1 MATQKKTIEFTAK
14 NVKAFTG
21 WLRRFASIDNSL
33 LLEIDEKTSTF
44 IAKTYDDERSVVK
57 MSSIKFDEAGLT
69 TKPTKDTKRIKVGIF
84 NIPRLIKIIDQFS
97 DMEFNLIID
106 YQDLV
111 TDEVTQFAG
120 EKIHLNNKNLKMNVD
135 CTSLNIFKYIPD
147 DLFKNSI
154 ATIDIIATFELT
166 KVNLEKINSLCAL
179 DNEHK
184 FLTFQ
189 LTDDKVYVSGKV
201 FEYLLQEIKNK
212 NKISLNVFKEQY
224 SNVDIENYDVELGE
238 DRIVFRSKDSDTVC
252 VISKTTDED

>member
-111 TDEVTQFAG
+111 TDEVTQYAG

>member
-44 IAKTYDDERSVVK
+44 IAKTYDEERSVVK

-111 TDEVTQFAG
+111 TDEVTQYAG

>member
-14 NVKAFTG
+14 NVKAFTN

-33 LLEIDEKTSTF
+33 LLEIDEKTSMF

-69 TKPTKDTKRIKVGIF
+69 TKLNKDSKRIKVGIF

-97 DMEFNLIID
+97 DMEFNIIVD

-111 TDEVTQFAG
+111 NDEVTQYAG

-154 ATIDIIATFELT
+154 ATVDVIATFELT
-166 KVNLEKINSLCAL
+166 KSNLEKINSLCAL

-184 FLTFQ
+184 FLSFQ
-189 LTDDKVYVSGKV
+189 LSDNKVYVSGKV
-201 FEYLLQEIKNK
+201 FEYLLQEIKNTK
-212 NKISLNVFKEQY
+212 NTSLNVYKEQY

-238 DRIVFRSKDSDTVC
+238 DRLVFRSKDSDTVC